1 MHISAN
7 YYDMESNKLYAN
19 HSMFYEKLGKFP
31 DRIANMHFTYALV
44 VRAIN
49 RVHDQLIQNDYT
61 TGICDEDDSMTVL
74 HVANLLSNTVGECAT
89 SFNESLLFTGP

>member
-1 MHISAN
+1 
-7 YYDMESNKLYAN
+7 
-19 HSMFYEKLGKFP
+19 
-31 DRIANMHFTYALV
+31 MHFTYALV

-61 TGICDEDDSMTVL
+61 TGICDLDDSVTVL